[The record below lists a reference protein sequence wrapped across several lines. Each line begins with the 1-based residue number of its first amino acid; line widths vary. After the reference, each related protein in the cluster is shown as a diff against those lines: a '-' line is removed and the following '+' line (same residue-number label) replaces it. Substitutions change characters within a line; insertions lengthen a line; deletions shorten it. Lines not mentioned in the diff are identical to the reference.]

1 MALYG
6 NITITINMIDNNMV
20 SSKAVIAKII
30 ADLDLKEDE
39 IRISDVR
46 EYIGEAMEKIGA
58 VQQLEHKV
66 VNLKVE
72 NYQAKLPCDLYRLNQ
87 VAFSF
92 ENGCGWLPMR
102 KVTNSFGVY
111 KKCGECNPK
120 MLIKDNALIPLVKN
134 IFNVNTDKEAIDILN
149 EDVNVKQTLSALV
162 NQYTIPS
169 NNGRLIIGNP
179 ATFNTSLQYSTKPG
193 YITVNVPCG
202 WLKISYHAIITDEDS
217 MPMIPDIPS
226 YFEAIFWY
234 VAMKMSYPKYLK
246 GQLNQNIY
254 YDMRN
259 SWNFYRRQAYAEAM
273 MPTVDELKSIQN
285 TWDRLYPENDE
296 HCTFFEHLG
305 DEQIIYNWN
314 N

>member
-1 MALYG
+1 
-6 NITITINMIDNNMV
+6 MV

-30 ADLDLKEDE
+30 ADLDLKEDDIKITD
-39 IRISDVR
+39 IREWIS
-46 EYIGEAMEKIGA
+46 EAMEKIGA

-66 VNLKVE
+66 ANLKICD
-72 NYQAKLPCDLYRLNQ
+72 YQAKLPCDLYRLNQ

-92 ENGCGWLPMR
+92 ENSCGWLPMR
-102 KVTNSFGVY
+102 KVTNSFGIY
-111 KKCGECNPK
+111 KKCSGCNPK
-120 MLIKDNALIPLVKN
+120 MLVQDSALIPLVKN
-134 IFNVNTDKEAIDILN
+134 IFNLDDDKEALEILN
-149 EDVNVKQTLSALV
+149 SDKNIKQTLDALV
-162 NQYTIPS
+162 NQYTVPS

-202 WLKISYHAIITDEDS
+202 WVKISYHAIPTDEDS

-259 SWNFYRRQAYAEAM
+259 SWNFYRKQAYAEAM

>member
-1 MALYG
+1 
-6 NITITINMIDNNMV
+6 MV

-30 ADLDLKEDE
+30 ADLDLKEDDIKITD
-39 IRISDVR
+39 IREWIS
-46 EYIGEAMEKIGA
+46 EAMEKIGA

-66 VNLKVE
+66 ANLKICD
-72 NYQAKLPCDLYRLNQ
+72 YQAKLPCDLYRLNQ

-92 ENGCGWLPMR
+92 ENSCGWLPMR
-102 KVTNSFGVY
+102 KVTNSFGIY
-111 KKCGECNPK
+111 KKCGECDPK
-120 MLIKDNALIPLVKN
+120 MLIQDNALLPLVKN
-134 IFNVNTDKEAIDILN
+134 IFNLDNDKDALEILN
-149 EDVNVKQTLSALV
+149 SDQNIKQTLSALV
-162 NQYTIPS
+162 NQYTVPS
-169 NNGRLIIGNP
+169 NNGRLIVGNP

-202 WLKISYHAIITDEDS
+202 WVKVSYHAIPTDEDS

>member
-1 MALYG
+1 
-6 NITITINMIDNNMV
+6 MIDNNMV

-202 WLKISYHAIITDEDS
+202 WLKISYHAIITDKDS

-285 TWDRLYPENDE
+285 TQDRLYPENDE

>member
-1 MALYG
+1 
-6 NITITINMIDNNMV
+6 MIDNNMV

-120 MLIKDNALIPLVKN
+120 ILIKDNALIPLVKN

-193 YITVNVPCG
+193 YITVNLPCG

>member
-1 MALYG
+1 
-6 NITITINMIDNNMV
+6 MIDNKLV
-20 SSKAVIAKII
+20 SSKAVLAKII

-39 IRISDVR
+39 IRITDIR
-46 EYIGEAMEKIGA
+46 EWISEAMEKIGA

-66 VNLKVE
+66 ANLKICD
-72 NYQAKLPCDLYRLNQ
+72 YQAKLPCDLYRLNQ

-92 ENGCGWLPMR
+92 ENSCGWLPMR
-102 KVTNSFGVY
+102 KVTNSFGIY
-111 KKCGECNPK
+111 KKCGECDPK
-120 MLIKDNALIPLVKN
+120 MLIQDNALLPLVKN
-134 IFNVNTDKEAIDILN
+134 IFNLDNDKDALEILN
-149 EDVNVKQTLSALV
+149 SDQNIKQTLSALV
-162 NQYTIPS
+162 NQYTVPS
-169 NNGRLIIGNP
+169 NNGRLIVGNP

-202 WLKISYHAIITDEDS
+202 WVKVSYHAIPTDEDS

-246 GQLNQNIY
+246 GQLSQNIY
-254 YDMRN
+254 YDMRS
-259 SWNFYRRQAYAEAM
+259 SWNFYRKQAYAEAM

>member
-1 MALYG
+1 
-6 NITITINMIDNNMV
+6 MIDNKLI
-20 SSKAVIAKII
+20 SSKAVLAKII

-39 IRISDVR
+39 IRITDVL
-46 EYIGEAMEKIGA
+46 EWIGEAMEKIGA

-66 VNLKVE
+66 ANIQVVD
-72 NYQAKLPCDLYRLNQ
+72 YQAKLPCDLYRLNQ

>member
-1 MALYG
+1 
-6 NITITINMIDNNMV
+6 MIDNKLI
-20 SSKAVIAKII
+20 SSKAVLAKII

-39 IRISDVR
+39 IRITDVR
-46 EYIGEAMEKIGA
+46 EWIGEAMEKIGA

-66 VNLKVE
+66 ANIQVVD
-72 NYQAKLPCDLYRLNQ
+72 YQAKLPCDLYRLNQ

-111 KKCGECNPK
+111 KKCGKCNPK

-134 IFNVNTDKEAIDILN
+134 IFNVNTDKEAVDILN

>member
-1 MALYG
+1 
-6 NITITINMIDNNMV
+6 MIDNKLI
-20 SSKAVIAKII
+20 SSKAVLAKII

-39 IRISDVR
+39 IRITDVR
-46 EYIGEAMEKIGA
+46 EWIGEAMEKIGA

-66 VNLKVE
+66 ANIQVVD
-72 NYQAKLPCDLYRLNQ
+72 YQAKLPCDLYRLNQ

-120 MLIKDNALIPLVKN
+120 ILIKDNALIPLVKN
-134 IFNVNTDKEAIDILN
+134 IFNVNTDKEAVDILN

>member
-1 MALYG
+1 
-6 NITITINMIDNNMV
+6 MIDNKLI
-20 SSKAVIAKII
+20 SSKAVLAKII

-39 IRISDVR
+39 IRITDVR
-46 EYIGEAMEKIGA
+46 EWIGEAMEKIGA

-66 VNLKVE
+66 ANIQVID
-72 NYQAKLPCDLYRLNQ
+72 YQAKLPCDLYRLNQ

-202 WLKISYHAIITDEDS
+202 WLIISYHAIITDEDS

-273 MPTVDELKSIQN
+273 MPTVDELETIKN
-285 TWDRLYPENDE
+285 VWHKPYTEMRDHD
-296 HCTFFEHLG
+296 TFFESTG
-305 DEQIIYNWN
+305 DEQILYNWN
-314 N
+314 R

>member
-1 MALYG
+1 MIILQS
-6 NITITINMIDNNMV
+6 NKVMIDNKLI
-20 SSKAVIAKII
+20 SSKAVLAKII

-39 IRISDVR
+39 IRITDVR
-46 EYIGEAMEKIGA
+46 EWIGEAMEKIGA

-66 VNLKVE
+66 ANIQVVD
-72 NYQAKLPCDLYRLNQ
+72 YQAKLPCDLYRLNQ

-111 KKCGECNPK
+111 KKCGECNP
-120 MLIKDNALIPLVKN
+120 IVKN
-134 IFNVNTDKEAIDILN
+134 IFNVNTDDA
-149 EDVNVKQTLSALV
+149 NVKQTLSALV

>member
-1 MALYG
+1 
-6 NITITINMIDNNMV
+6 MIDNNMV

-102 KVTNSFGVY
+102 KVTNSFGIY
-111 KKCGECNPK
+111 KKCGQCDPK
-120 MLIKDNALIPLVKN
+120 MLIQDDALIPLVKN
-134 IFNVNTDKEAIDILN
+134 IFNLDSDKEAIDVLN
-149 EDVNVKQTLSALV
+149 EDKNVKQTLSALV

-179 ATFNTSLQYSTKPG
+179 ATFNVGLQYSTKPG
-193 YITVNVPCG
+193 YININVPCG
-202 WLKISYHAIITDEDS
+202 WVKISYHAIITDEDS
-217 MPMIPDIPS
+217 MPMIPDLPS

-246 GQLNQNIY
+246 GQLSQNIY

-259 SWNFYRRQAYAEAM
+259 SWNFYRKQAYAEAM

>member
-1 MALYG
+1 
-6 NITITINMIDNNMV
+6 MIDNKLI
-20 SSKAVIAKII
+20 SSKAVLAKII

-39 IRISDVR
+39 IRITDVR
-46 EYIGEAMEKIGA
+46 EWIGEAMEKIGA

-66 VNLKVE
+66 ANIQVAD
-72 NYQAKLPCDLYRLNQ
+72 YQAKLPCDLYRLNQ

-285 TWDRLYPENDE
+285 TWDRLYPEIDE
-296 HCTFFEHLG
+296 HNTFFEHAG
-305 DEQIIYNWN
+305 EEQILYNWN

>member
-1 MALYG
+1 
-6 NITITINMIDNNMV
+6 MIDNNMV

-102 KVTNSFGVY
+102 KVTNSFGIY
-111 KKCGECNPK
+111 KKCGECDPK
-120 MLIKDNALIPLVKN
+120 MLIQDNALLPLVKN
-134 IFNVNTDKEAIDILN
+134 IFNLDNDKDALEILN
-149 EDVNVKQTLSALV
+149 SDQNIKQTLSALV
-162 NQYTIPS
+162 NQYTVPS
-169 NNGRLIIGNP
+169 NNGRLIVGNP

-202 WLKISYHAIITDEDS
+202 WVKVSYHAIPTDEDS

-246 GQLNQNIY
+246 GQLSQNIY
-254 YDMRN
+254 YDMRS
-259 SWNFYRRQAYAEAM
+259 SWNFYRKQAYAEAM

-285 TWDRLYPENDE
+285 TWDRLYPEIDE
-296 HCTFFEHLG
+296 HNTFFEHAG
-305 DEQIIYNWN
+305 EEQILYNWN